1 MEVSVSSNESNSCS
15 TSELNYTR
23 DRIEAMNKFNQI
35 EVLRILNE
43 SGTVTLNENKNGIH
57 VNLSEL
63 TNELISGLNAYI
75 TYVNTQEVTLH
86 RVEQQKESFKN
97 IFFTKDN
104 KENAK

>member
-1 MEVSVSSNESNSCS
+1 VSNNESNSCS

-43 SGTVTLNENKNGIH
+43 AGSVTLNENKNGIH

-63 TNELISGLNAYI
+63 PNELIIELNAYI

-86 RVEQQKESFKN
+86 RVEQQKENFKN
-97 IFFTKDN
+97 IYFAKDN
-104 KENAK
+104 KDNVK